1 MKLEGMC
8 VHIPSPTVH
17 SFVCCSYFSYFY
29 VTSISHL
36 GKKAHVAAAVHKLGA
51 GEDDLG
57 EADEE
62 HNEVEECD
70 MDAIHAHVHLR
81 RLDEYV
87 DELFL
92 GDRVTRGAYGH
103 AF

>member
-1 MKLEGMC
+1 MGLKGMR
-8 VHIPSPTVH
+8 VDIPSPN
-17 SFVCCSYFSYFY
+17 FALIRLLIIFF

-36 GKKAHVAAAVHKLGA
+36 GKKAHIDATVHKLGA
-51 GEDDLG
+51 GKDDLG

-70 MDAIHAHVHLR
+70 MNAIHTHVHLR
-81 RLDEYV
+81 RLNEYV

-92 GDRVTRGAYGH
+92 GDRASRDANGH